1 MPTISA
7 NTTQTITLAAST
19 LMRGIGAAVLS
30 WGTPLQTVTHTAG
43 DEWHFGP
50 FTAAQAVSIHA
61 QSLLTYS
68 TQAVSD
74 DDPVDKLGLKFDGG
88 LTAAQVQAVQAMAA
102 DDGNSNLLAAATGNV
117 GVDMSIAAQ
126 TASVSDA
133 ISRSL
138 VTSFVATQASRRVR
152 VAWVDLRLP
161 RGATTNAAGYAA
173 GIKTIS
179 LASAGTGAFYKGDVI
194 LFAGQDNEYTVLAG
208 DADVSN
214 GGSITLAGYGLAAA
228 IAASATAITLVRRG
242 ARALLALD
250 CDNAVEGLIAT
261 QDERRRDAEL
271 VLGWSMSIQAP
282 VPISS
287 LWASADV
294 SVLNTAHRL
303 DVTFGD

>member
-88 LTAAQVQAVQAMAA
+88 LTAAQVQAVQAM
-102 DDGNSNLLAAATGNV
+102 
-117 GVDMSIAAQ
+117 
-126 TASVSDA
+126 VSDGQRYESDTDA
-133 ISRSL
+133 MRSGAQVL
-138 VTSFVATQASRRVR
+138 TYQDALNTTAAVAFVATQDSERVR
-152 VAWVDLRLP
+152 VSWADQRPLK
-161 RGATTNAAGYAA
+161 GCTTNSAGYAA
-173 GIKTIS
+173 GIKTIT
-179 LASAGTGAFYKGDVI
+179 LASAGSGALYKGDVVR
-194 LFAGQDNEYTVLAG
+194 FAGQDNEYTLLAG
-208 DADVSN
+208 DADVS
-214 GGSITLAGYGLAAA
+214 GGGTITLAGYGLAAA

-242 ARALLALD
+242 ARAFLALD
-250 CDNAVEGLIAT
+250 CDNAVEALVAT
-261 QDERRRDAEL
+261 QDVRQRDVEIT
-271 VLGWSMSIQAP
+271 LGESITLQSP
-282 VPISS
+282 VAISS
-287 LWASADV
+287 VWASAEV
-294 SVLNTAHRL
+294 SVLNASHRL
-303 DVTFGD
+303 DVIFGE